1 MGQTVGDTGQTVGD
15 TGFYQHHL
23 PEAFSIARNS
33 IMSVSYMIITIIT
46 SGINHSMHNNL
57 VINIFLLQEISEL
70 WKLQT
75 QYMYYYSEY

>member
-1 MGQTVGDTGQTVGD
+1 MSATLSRAYSANKNVTC
-15 TGFYQHHL
+15 YLHL
-23 PEAFSIARNS
+23 PEALSIARNS

-46 SGINHSMHNNL
+46 SGINRSMHNNL